1 MRRSAIPFFPPPVLC
16 GFLSQYAEYVVRSS
30 EGFCL
35 KKISVLEIATVFTGS
50 FLGAGFLSGQELLQF
65 FGVFGGYG
73 LAGMVLAIAAFCL
86 FSLLVMDIAKRTG
99 KTEFDRII
107 VPWEL
112 PWLRG
117 IVSGVFLFFL
127 FDVMVAMI
135 AGAGALLEQVFG
147 LPAIAGNAAI
157 TLLVL
162 AVALTGAAGM
172 LASFNIVVP
181 LLVVA
186 AIVIGAGACLRLP
199 MGPIEARP
207 FASGNPL
214 LGNWFFSALSFISY
228 NMMAAVYILVPLT
241 EGMEEKRTIHKGLAA
256 GAVLLTLIF
265 VCILLPMI
273 LFHALVGAAELPMLS
288 LAYSLTPVLGLIYA
302 VLLFAGMFT
311 AALSSL
317 FAITTRV
324 QQRTGGALISRRFI
338 SLLCALAF
346 VGSIFGFKNVVS
358 FVYPICGYIGFF
370 ALAGILLH
378 FFLLRRS
385 GVGAGS

>member
-1 MRRSAIPFFPPPVLC
+1 MEKRFVAPESARRT
-16 GFLSQYAEYVVRSS
+16 VRAAK
-30 EGFCL
+30 ER
-35 KKISVLEIATVFTGS
+35 T
-50 FLGAGFLSGQELLQF
+50 
-65 FGVFGGYG
+65 G
-73 LAGMVLAIAAFCL
+73 LASVRNLI
-86 FSLLVMDIAKRTG
+86 
-99 KTEFDRII
+99 
-107 VPWEL
+107 
-112 PWLRG
+112 
-117 IVSGVFLFFL
+117 
-127 FDVMVAMI
+127 
-135 AGAGALLEQVFG
+135 
-147 LPAIAGNAAI
+147 
-157 TLLVL
+157 
-162 AVALTGAAGM
+162 
-172 LASFNIVVP
+172 
-181 LLVVA
+181 
-186 AIVIGAGACLRLP
+186 
-199 MGPIEARP
+199 
-207 FASGNPL
+207 L
-214 LGNWFFSALSFISY
+214 LGVL
-228 NMMAAVYILVPLT
+228 
-241 EGMEEKRTIHKGLAA
+241 LAA